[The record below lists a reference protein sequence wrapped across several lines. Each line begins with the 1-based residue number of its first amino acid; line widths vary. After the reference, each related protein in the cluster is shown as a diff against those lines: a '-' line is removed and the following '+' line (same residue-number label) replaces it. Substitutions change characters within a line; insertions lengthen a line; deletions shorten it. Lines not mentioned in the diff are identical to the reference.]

1 MNMNNIRQT
10 GFYLLSSRS
19 LSYVVAIPVIL
30 FAACDISNAAESIQP
45 ITQAS
50 NVTIPYPNVDA
61 QLGERLYSHEQA
73 TAQVIATQIEQL
85 IRRKYTAGNARRDAH
100 PKAHGCVK
108 AQFNIMQTI
117 PDNLAKGVFIPGK
130 SYAAWIRFSNGSND
144 PTQADIKGDARGMA
158 IKLLGVTGSKLIEDE
173 LQAQTQDFILS
184 NHPVFF
190 NNDPAR
196 YLSFFNDVSSDSFL
210 KKLMIPFALGFKGS
224 LIAAATVRSKIPN
237 PVQTRYWSQVPYQLG
252 TGPQRQA
259 VKYSVKSCSAIVDP
273 IPDHP
278 AHDYLRDAL
287 RTTLQKDDVCLQ
299 FLVQP
304 RTSTKMSV
312 EDSMTEWEETKA
324 PFYQVAT
331 IIIPKQTFD
340 TPAQNA
346 FCENLSFTPWHSI
359 IEHKP
364 LGVTNRI
371 RKIVYDRISRTRHE
385 MNSVAR
391 QEPN

>member
-1 MNMNNIRQT
+1 MKKISQT
-10 GFYLLSSRS
+10 RFCVFNYYSLCSS
-19 LSYVVAIPVIL
+19 VAIPIVL
-30 FAACDISNAAESIQP
+30 LAACDLSYAAEN
-45 ITQAS
+45 TQS
-50 NVTIPYPNVDA
+50 NSQSTNPAIPYSSLDTE
-61 QLGERLYSHEQA
+61 LGERLYSNEQA
-73 TAQVIATQIEQL
+73 TAQVIANQIEQL
-85 IRRKYTAGNARRDAH
+85 IRKQYTAGNARRDAH

-108 AQFNIMQTI
+108 AQFNIMPTL
-117 PDNLAKGVFIPGK
+117 PDNLAKGVFIPSK

-158 IKLLGVTGSKLIEDE
+158 IKLLGVPGNKLLEDE
-173 LQAQTQDFILS
+173 SQAQTQDFILS

-196 YLSFFNDVSSDSFL
+196 YLSFFNDVSSDSYF

-224 LIAAATVRSKIPN
+224 LIALATVRSKISN

-252 TGPQRQA
+252 TGSQRIA
-259 VKYSVKSCSAIVDP
+259 IKYSVKSCSAIVDP

-287 RTTLQKDDVCLQ
+287 RTTLQKGDVCMQ

-304 RTSTKMSV
+304 RTSTNMSV
-312 EDSMTEWEETKA
+312 EDSMTEWKESKA

-331 IIIPKQTFD
+331 IIIPKQNFD

-359 IEHKP
+359 AEHKP

-385 MNSVAR
+385 MNSVVR
-391 QEPN
+391 QEPQ

>member
-1 MNMNNIRQT
+1 MNLIRQT
-10 GFYLLSSRS
+10 GFYKFNRS
-19 LSYVVAIPVIL
+19 FFRDIVITSVTFFVGSELSYAM
-30 FAACDISNAAESIQP
+30 ESVKPNTIAP
-45 ITQAS
+45 H
-50 NVTIPYPNVDA
+50 VTIPYPTIDTE
-61 QLGERLYSHEQA
+61 LGEHLYPNEQA
-73 TAQVIATQIEQL
+73 TAQEIATQIEQL
-85 IRRKYTAGNARRDAH
+85 IRQQYTAGNARRDAH

-108 AQFNIMQTI
+108 AQFNIMHSL
-117 PDNLAKGVFIPGK
+117 PDHLAQGVFVPGK

-158 IKLLGVTGSKLIEDE
+158 IKLLGIAGQKLIEDE
-173 LQAQTQDFILS
+173 PQAQTQDFIIS
-184 NHPVFF
+184 DHPVFF

-196 YLSFFNDVSSDSFL
+196 YLSFFNDVSSDRFF

-224 LIAAATVRSKIPN
+224 LIAADTVRSKISN

-252 TGPQRQA
+252 TGSQRQV
-259 VKYSVKSCSAIVDP
+259 VKYSVKPCSAIVDP

-287 RTTLQKDDVCLQ
+287 RTTLQKEDVCMQ

-304 RTSTKMSV
+304 RTSTKMDI
-312 EDSMTEWEETKA
+312 EDSMTQWNESQA

-340 TPAQNA
+340 TPVQNA
-346 FCENLSFTPWHSI
+346 FCENLSFTPWHTLVD
-359 IEHKP
+359 HKP

-371 RKIVYDRISRTRHE
+371 RKIVYDRISRTRHD
-385 MNSVAR
+385 MNSVVR
-391 QEPN
+391 QEPR